1 MKKITKTFYVRTE
14 HLNKLQSNHNAEIF
28 LYSSELDHPVPGNSI
43 EITFSVPEKKIEI
56 TEGQLFDMFKHDND
70 EFVYS
75 YDQVKQKL
83 FGESH
88 D

>member
-14 HLNKLQSNHNAEIF
+14 DLNKLQSKHNAEIF
-28 LYSSELDHPVPGNSI
+28 LYSSELDHSVPGNSI
-43 EITFSVPEKKIEI
+43 EITFSVPEKIISI
-56 TEGQLFDMFKHDND
+56 TESQLFEIFKHDND

-75 YDQVKQKL
+75 YDQLKQKL